1 MRVRIAVQRGNGPL
15 PIALD
20 GMDRPTRPLL
30 QLRLAAAGYR
40 FRESLFALPTRSPR
54 CREC

>member
-1 MRVRIAVQRGNGPL
+1 MRVRIAVQRGNGSL

-40 FRESLFALPTRSPR
+40 FRESLFALPSRSH
-54 CREC
+54 ECCAC